1 MVVYLL
7 QKMSWIILTP
17 LFKIFLHLKISGQEN
32 FNLIKQKQFLIIAN
46 HKGYLDPFLV
56 SATVSFKKF
65 LKMDFRYMT
74 KPHWFKAYPII
85 KFLGAYPLNRKQ
97 GNLEKT
103 LANTEEFVREGKHL
117 LIFPEGTIPK
127 EGEKLP
133 ARQGVAYLAKKYN
146 LPILPIVLKG
156 SNGING
162 EKGIDIKKFFS
173 RKCSVVAKIGK
184 PFYYNDVADNNMD
197 YHSSA
202 HLIMKRVWGML

>member
-17 LFKIFLHLKISGQEN
+17 LFKIFLRLKVSGQEN
-32 FNLIKQKQFLIIAN
+32 FNLIKQKQFIVIAN

-56 SATVSFKKF
+56 SATVPFIKF
-65 LKMDFRYMT
+65 LKMNFRYMT

-85 KFLGAYPLNRKQ
+85 KLLGAYKLERNQ
-97 GNLEKT
+97 GSLEKT
-103 LANTEEFVREGKHL
+103 LASTEEFIRQGKHM

-127 EGEKLP
+127 QGEKSP
-133 ARQGVAYLAKKYN
+133 TRQGIAYLAKKYN
-146 LPILPIVLKG
+146 LPILPVALKG

-173 RKCSVVAKIGK
+173 RKCLVNIKVGRPFFYADVV
-184 PFYYNDVADNNMD
+184 NNNMD

-202 HLIMKRVWGML
+202 RKIMELVRVML